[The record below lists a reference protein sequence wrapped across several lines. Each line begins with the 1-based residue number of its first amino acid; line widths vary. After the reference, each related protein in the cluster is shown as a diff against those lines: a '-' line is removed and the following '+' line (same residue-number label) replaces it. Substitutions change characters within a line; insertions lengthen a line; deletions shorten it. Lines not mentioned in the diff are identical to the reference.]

1 MFINVLNTCKRFDGN
16 CNTFPAGRLSFTVD
30 NTFLILYSIQ
40 MPDTLRSP
48 FAWDRI
54 KRYIK

>member
-30 NTFLILYSIQ
+30 NTFLILVLKCPILCD
-40 MPDTLRSP
+40 PPLPGIELR
-48 FAWDRI
+48 DI
-54 KRYIK
+54 